1 MTDGPAELVLANHM
15 LAHEGVFDAFGHV
28 SIRDPHDPGRFLIS
42 RSRAPTQ
49 VTEGD
54 LQHVDF
60 ERRVVSGNKG
70 AAYAEIAIHAELY
83 RARPDVRAICHNHS
97 PSVIP
102 FGVSRVQLR
111 PVYHIG
117 SLIGADIPVWDIR
130 EVFGDTDMLVRTAEQ
145 GASLAKTLGSRTV
158 ALMRGHGSVVV
169 GDQLSEV
176 VRTSYALEHNARAQL
191 LALALGEVIYLSEGE
206 VAKARATLL
215 EPLSSERAW
224 AWFKSRLD

>member
-1 MTDGPAELVLANHM
+1 VTDGPAEVVLANHM

-42 RSRAPTQ
+42 RSLAPAQ
-49 VTEGD
+49 VTEADVQYLD
-54 LQHVDF
+54 L
-60 ERRVVSGNKG
+60 ERRILSGNKG
-70 AAYAEIAIHAELY
+70 AAYAEVAIHAELY
-83 RARPDVRAICHNHS
+83 RARPEVRAICHNHS

-102 FGVSRVQLR
+102 FGVSRVPLR
-111 PVYHIG
+111 PVYHMG

-130 EVFGDTDMLVRTAEQ
+130 EAFGDTDMLVRTADQ

>member
-1 MTDGPAELVLANHM
+1 
-15 LAHEGVFDAFGHV
+15 
-28 SIRDPHDPGRFLIS
+28 
-42 RSRAPTQ
+42 
-49 VTEGD
+49 
-54 LQHVDF
+54 
-60 ERRVVSGNKG
+60 
-70 AAYAEIAIHAELY
+70 
-83 RARPDVRAICHNHS
+83 VRAICHNHS

-102 FGVSRVQLR
+102 FGVSRVPLR
-111 PVYHIG
+111 PVYHMG

-130 EVFGDTDMLVRTAEQ
+130 EAFGDTDMLVRTADQ